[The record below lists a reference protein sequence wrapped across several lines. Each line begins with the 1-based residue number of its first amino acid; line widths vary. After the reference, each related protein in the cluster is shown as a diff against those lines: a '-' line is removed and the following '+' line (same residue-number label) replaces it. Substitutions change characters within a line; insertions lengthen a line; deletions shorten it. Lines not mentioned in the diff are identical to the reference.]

1 MIDAVAAN
9 SQLFL
14 LVFARV
20 FALVATAPMISSR
33 SIPSLARVGLALM
46 ATALVFPTMSEAGY
60 PIPDTGLAYVLLLV
74 GEAMVGIITGFFLVL
89 VFATFQLAG
98 QMFSLQMGFGA
109 SQVFDPLS
117 QIQIPLMGQF
127 LNIVAMLIF
136 VNTSGFQKIFLIG
149 VQRSFERMRAVDL
162 VLIRND
168 VALQVMARLSGL
180 FQDALVIAFPILGTL
195 VLVYVTMGLLAKAA
209 PQMNLLVLGFPIS
222 IGITFVV
229 LMVGMPFL
237 AEAMSELIDKGFE
250 LIMAMYNAATDAAA
264 AAGEAAAGAASG
276 GGAP

>member
-1 MIDAVAAN
+1 MIDAVAAS

-14 LVFARV
+14 LAFARV
-20 FALVATAPMISSR
+20 FALLATAPLISSR
-33 SIPSLARVGLALM
+33 SIPALARVGLALM
-46 ATALVFPTMSEAGY
+46 VTALVFPGLAAGGY

-136 VNTSGFQKIFLIG
+136 VNTAGFVKLFLVGIH
-149 VQRSFERMRAVDL
+149 RSFERMRAVDL
-162 VLIRND
+162 VLIHEDIGR
-168 VALQVMARLSGL
+168 QVMMRLSGL

-229 LMVGMPFL
+229 LLVGMPFL
-237 AEAMSELIDKGFE
+237 AEAMDEIITDGFE
-250 LIMAMYNAATDAAA
+250 LIQAMFNAAADAEAAAGQEAAA
-264 AAGEAAAGAASG
+264 AAG
-276 GGAP
+276 GAP

>member
-1 MIDAVAAN
+1 VIDAVAAS

-14 LVFARV
+14 LAFARV
-20 FALVATAPMISSR
+20 FALLATAPLISSR
-33 SIPSLARVGLALM
+33 SIPALARVGLALM
-46 ATALVFPTMSEAGY
+46 VTALVFPGLAAGGY

-136 VNTSGFQKIFLIG
+136 VNTAGFVKLFLVGIH
-149 VQRSFERMRAVDL
+149 RSFERMRAVDL
-162 VLIRND
+162 VLIHEDIGR
-168 VALQVMARLSGL
+168 QVMMRLSGL

-229 LMVGMPFL
+229 LLVGMPFL
-237 AEAMSELIDKGFE
+237 AEAMDEIITDGFE
-250 LIMAMYNAATDAAA
+250 LIQAMFNAAADAEAAAGQEAAA
-264 AAGEAAAGAASG
+264 AAG
-276 GGAP
+276 GAP

>member
-14 LVFARV
+14 LVFVRV
-20 FALVATAPMISSR
+20 FALLATAPMISSN
-33 SIPSLARVGLALM
+33 SIPALVRVALALM
-46 ATALVFPTMSEAGY
+46 VAALVFPQVSSAGY
-60 PIPDTGLAYVLLLV
+60 PIPDTGLAFVLLLV
-74 GEAMVGIITGFFLVL
+74 GEALVGIITGFFLLL
-89 VFATFQLAG
+89 VFAAFQLAG

-117 QIQIPLMGQF
+117 QVQIPLMGQF
-127 LNIVAMLIF
+127 LNLVAMLIF

-162 VLIRND
+162 VLIRSD
-168 VALQVMARLSGL
+168 IAQQVMARLSGL

-229 LMVGMPFL
+229 LIVGMPFL
-237 AEAMSELIDKGFE
+237 AEAISQFIDEGFE
-250 LIMAMYNAATDAAA
+250 LIQEMYTAGQDAAIE
-264 AAGEAAAGAASG
+264 AGEAAA
-276 GGAP
+276 P